1 MAGIDRAYL
10 RPLVVGLGIG
20 LAACG
25 GSGGNTT
32 PSTTAI
38 AKASAGSGDAQTGVV
53 GQALALPLKVVV
65 TDAGAASAGATV
77 TWSTT
82 AAGASVNPASAV
94 TDANGIASSA
104 WTLGDVAGSQ
114 SASATL
120 SGATGSPVIFS
131 ATATPDGALSM
142 AKAGGDN
149 QTAEVG
155 AQLAAALQAKV
166 ADQFGNGV
174 PGVNVSWATTGATVS
189 APAVPTDA
197 SGVSA
202 VNVTLGNTVGPITIT
217 ATAAGLTGSPLT
229 FNATAAAAVPVP
241 TTAAVSVGDIFFA
254 SAHNGSSNPAVDT
267 VAINGTVTWT
277 WAPTE
282 AFPHSVE
289 STGSP
294 NFTSSAVQTG
304 PGKTYQFTFTAPGT
318 YQYDCA
324 IHGPQMT
331 GRIVVR

>member
-1 MAGIDRAYL
+1 MLFPRSKFI
-10 RPLVVGLGIG
+10 PLLLGLGTGI
-20 LAACG
+20 AACG
-25 GSGGNTT
+25 GGGGGNTT

-38 AKASAGSGDAQTGVV
+38 AKASASGDAQTGVV
-53 GQALALPLKVVV
+53 GQALALPLKVLV

-120 SGATGSPVIFS
+120 SGATGSPVTFS
-131 ATATPDGALSM
+131 ATAMSDGALSL

-174 PGVNVSWATTGATVS
+174 PGVNVSWAATGAAV
-189 APAVPTDA
+189 AAAAVPTDP

-202 VNVTLGNTVGPITIT
+202 VNVTLGNTVGPIIIT
-217 ATAAGLTGSPLT
+217 ATAAGLIGSPLS
-229 FNATAAAAVPVP
+229 FNATAVVVSAVP
-241 TTAAVSVGDIFFA
+241 TTAAVTVGDISFT
-254 SAHNGSSNPAVDT
+254 SVHNGSSDQAVDT

-277 WAPTE
+277 WATT
-282 AFPHSVE
+282 ATLPHSVE
-289 STGSP
+289 SLGPPS
-294 NFTSSAVQTG
+294 FTSSAIETG
-304 PGKTYQFTFTAPGT
+304 PGNIYQFTFTTPGT

-324 IHGPQMT
+324 VHGTLMT